1 MVLKQSEL
9 LESPE
14 VDDQQPSIPLTK
26 YEGSKTNSW
35 NFMKKECVECFW
47 YNTYYCTEISK
58 TKNILECMLNSAMN
72 KAINEYI
79 NKEYNTDTSAL
90 PISNNSDDIV

>member
-1 MVLKQSEL
+1 
-9 LESPE
+9 
-14 VDDQQPSIPLTK
+14 
-26 YEGSKTNSW
+26 
-35 NFMKKECVECFW
+35 MKKECVECFW

-58 TKNILECMLNSAMN
+58 TKNIPECMFNSAMN

-79 NKEYNTDTSAL
+79 NKEYNTNTSAL